1 LLGVCGEHD
10 GRVEV
15 LQFKVKGNCCKVD
28 IPLIDL
34 KTKPGLLIACIVRNG
49 KIIYPNGTNR
59 ILPDDDVIVVT
70 TKHKNFQDI
79 DDIFEKN
86 RGL

>member
-1 LLGVCGEHD
+1 MSAPSIGC
-10 GRVEV
+10 RTAVEV
-15 LQFKVKGNCCKVD
+15 LQFKVKGNCCEVN

-34 KTKPGLLIACIVRNG
+34 KTKPGLLIACIVRDG
-49 KIIYPNGTNR
+49 KIIYPHGAIQ
-59 ILPDDDVIVVT
+59 ILPEDDVIVVL

-86 RGL
+86 RGQ